1 MLVFGGNITG
11 FNVVNYFARNAD
23 QILIGRVWGA
33 GPLGFYSKAYSLLM
47 LPPNQINFPIA
58 AVVIPALSR
67 LHCEPSRY
75 KAYYLKTISLLTL
88 VSTPLVCFFVVCSD
102 HLILLILGSQWAKAS
117 DIFLALGIS
126 GLIQPL
132 YNTQGWLH
140 ISAGRSDRYLRW
152 GLVGSLVIVLGF
164 IVGLPYGPH
173 GVAVAYS
180 VTLWAIIVPCMS
192 YAGRSA
198 GIRVSDIFAAIG
210 KNIAAGLGSIASS
223 IYLVEHVLIFKA
235 TWINL
240 LAGLSVV
247 CVTYSVFL
255 LVLYRDLSP
264 WHQVAD
270 VVMTLIRPIVRKP
283 PVKG

>member
-1 MLVFGGNITG
+1 
-11 FNVVNYFARNAD
+11 
-23 QILIGRVWGA
+23 
-33 GPLGFYSKAYSLLM
+33 
-47 LPPNQINFPIA
+47 
-58 AVVIPALSR
+58 
-67 LHCEPSRY
+67 
-75 KAYYLKTISLLTL
+75 
-88 VSTPLVCFFVVCSD
+88 
-102 HLILLILGSQWAKAS
+102 
-117 DIFLALGIS
+117 
-126 GLIQPL
+126 
-132 YNTQGWLH
+132 
-140 ISAGRSDRYLRW
+140 
-152 GLVGSLVIVLGF
+152 
-164 IVGLPYGPH
+164 
-173 GVAVAYS
+173 
-180 VTLWAIIVPCMS
+180 MS